1 MNAGFL
7 SRRGNGEKG
16 QDLTT
21 KHTKHTKGATGIDR
35 ESEEDS
41 EQWSFYFTEEYKG
54 NEGVRHGIEVGFNIW
69 SDFDTGFV
77 RENAKASIWR
87 CFGEASIFAHQ
98 APTDRLEDSQ

>member
-1 MNAGFL
+1 MGAHEVLRLHKKFAQAAKTFIY
-7 SRRGNGEKG
+7 SS
-16 QDLTT
+16 
-21 KHTKHTKGATGIDR
+21 TKGATEIDR

-41 EQWSFYFTEEYKG
+41 EQWNFYFTEEYKG

-98 APTDRLEDSQ
+98 APTDRLEDSH

>member
-1 MNAGFL
+1 MHKKFAQAAKTFIY
-7 SRRGNGEKG
+7 SS
-16 QDLTT
+16 
-21 KHTKHTKGATGIDR
+21 TKGATGIDR

-41 EQWSFYFTEEYKG
+41 EQWNFYFTEEYKG

-87 CFGEASIFAHQ
+87 CFGEASTLH
-98 APTDRLEDSQ
+98 TRLRRTGWRTVIEARSGE